1 MFSSL
6 NIKMLVDSLR
16 NRDLA
21 LFFVL
26 INLPAIKRIFLWS
39 RHEEHNVTVPS
50 ASVSL
55 LVVEGNSGLLTDVV
69 LITYLAPMQISP
81 D

>member
-1 MFSSL
+1 MTGIQIPADFQIIFNVLQSQLS
-6 NIKMLVDSLR
+6 IKMLVDSLR

-39 RHEEHNVTVPS
+39 RHEENNVTVPS
-50 ASVSL
+50 AASL
-55 LVVEGNSGLLTDVV
+55 SGLELLTAD
-69 LITYLAPMQISP
+69 
-81 D
+81 

>member
-39 RHEEHNVTVPS
+39 LHEENNVTVPS
-50 ASVSL
+50 AS
-55 LVVEGNSGLLTDVV
+55 GGARPAAAAD
-69 LITYLAPMQISP
+69 
-81 D
+81 